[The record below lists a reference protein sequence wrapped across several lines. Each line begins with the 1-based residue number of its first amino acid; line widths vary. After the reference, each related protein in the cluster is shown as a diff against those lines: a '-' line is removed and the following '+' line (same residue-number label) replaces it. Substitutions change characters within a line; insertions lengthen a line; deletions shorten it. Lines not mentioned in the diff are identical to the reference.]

1 MLSDYYDIVL
11 SFIYCF
17 ICIW

>member
-11 SFIYCF
+11 PFIYCF